1 MWWSF
6 LSEYAIQTGIGKYWT
21 SKKGCRC
28 ALIAGPKG
36 NKYMRIAIMGGT
48 FNPIHFGHLRIAE
61 EVREAFSLDKAL
73 FIPTFQPPHKDNG
86 SLISPEHRLE
96 MVRLAIKDN
105 PFFEASDIEIKRGG
119 RSYSVVT
126 LKALHEMHPD
136 IEIHFIVG
144 TDSFNDITTWCE
156 YEELFRLTNFIVIP
170 RPGYAVK
177 KIGEVLP
184 VELARKFWYD
194 SEKAVYAN
202 AYGRFVSYMETTLYS
217 ISASRIRKMI
227 KEELSTRYLLPV
239 EVEGY
244 IRKNRLYR

>member
-1 MWWSF
+1 
-6 LSEYAIQTGIGKYWT
+6 LT

-61 EVREAFSLDKAL
+61 EVREAFGLDKAL

-126 LKALHEMHPD
+126 LRALHERHPD

-184 VELARKFWYD
+184 VELAKKFWYD

-202 AYGRFVSYMETTLYS
+202 AYGMFVSYMETTLYS

-227 KEELSTRYLLPV
+227 KEGLSTRYLLPV

-244 IRKNRLYR
+244 IIKNRLYR